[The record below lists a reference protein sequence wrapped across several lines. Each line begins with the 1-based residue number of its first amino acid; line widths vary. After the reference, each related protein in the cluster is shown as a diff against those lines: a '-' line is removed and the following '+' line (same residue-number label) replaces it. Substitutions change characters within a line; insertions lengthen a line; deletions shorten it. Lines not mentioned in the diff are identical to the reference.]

1 MRYVLVALSLVSLLD
16 SRLLAEL
23 MEFPAGSSTSLKIPT
38 GNSIQ
43 IKEASAKGDAGE
55 YIKFSITVGGTSY
68 DLNEYRGL
76 SGLYINGPASL
87 NVSPVTITPLNNI
100 PYKLDRYGSIW
111 KDSTGLGNFTIRLL
125 SEVPPTIALDGTTT
139 EHDPNYQ
146 AYLTWKNAGNV
157 PLPADAYTGNNI
169 AGSGVLIDFTRYSN
183 QPFKTLLIPTGTT
196 QAITVP
202 DGKKIICNPGQRAG
216 FPVAIHLN
224 FTGSESNA
232 AETEPLGF
240 FIKIRGYIMNSQ
252 EIDGPE
258 TLIVGYN
265 QTSLG
270 GGGSATATFG
280 SQQSIPGFSSGI
292 FTYYY
297 SDESSTPVSDSDAKD
312 IVSKIVSTSGNYG
325 LATKNEL
332 TPLASKSLVANLI
345 DEGKASGIASVRA
358 SPNTWSL
365 FTTSQIQ
372 NMAVGDLV
380 LTKDVGGTFTLNY
393 DIEQSTDLQTW
404 TTYAPLSLPLT
415 GLPTDKAFV
424 RIKAKQADN
433 TNLGGT
439 APRNG
444 ASPHPVN
451 AGGAGDGGTTGAGG
465 SNDGD

>member
-23 MEFPAGSSTSLKIPT
+23 MEFPAGSLTSLEIPT

-43 IKEASAKGDAGE
+43 ISEASAKGDAGE

-87 NVSPVTITPLNNI
+87 NVVSPVTITPLNNI

-125 SEVPPTIALDGTTT
+125 SEVPPTIAPDGTTT
-139 EHDPNYQ
+139 EYDPNYQ
-146 AYLTWKNAGNV
+146 VYLTWKNAGNV

-196 QAITVP
+196 QAIIVP

-216 FPVAIHLN
+216 FPVAIRLN
-224 FTGSESNA
+224 RSYNTGSESNA

-240 FIKIRGYIMNSQ
+240 FIKIRGYIMHSL

-270 GGGSATATFG
+270 GGGSATATSG
-280 SQQSIPGFSSGI
+280 SQQSIAGFSSGI

-393 DIEQSTDLQTW
+393 DIEQSTDLQNW
-404 TTYAPLSLPLT
+404 TLYEALSLPLT
-415 GLPTDKAFV
+415 RLPTDKAFV
-424 RIKAKQADN
+424 RIKAKQ
-433 TNLGGT
+433 
-439 APRNG
+439 
-444 ASPHPVN
+444 
-451 AGGAGDGGTTGAGG
+451 
-465 SNDGD
+465 

>member
-1 MRYVLVALSLVSLLD
+1 MRYVLIALSLVSFLG

-23 MEFPAGSSTSLKIPT
+23 VEFPAGSSTSLEIPT

-76 SGLYINGPASL
+76 NGLYINGPASL
-87 NVSPVTITPLNNI
+87 NVSRVTITPRNNI
-100 PYKLDRYGSIW
+100 PYKLDRYGGIW
-111 KDSTGLGNFTIRLL
+111 KDSTGLGNFTIRLE
-125 SEVPPTIALDGTTT
+125 SEHPPMT
-139 EHDPNYQ
+139 EYDPNYQ

-216 FPVAIHLN
+216 FPVAIRLIRSYN
-224 FTGSESNA
+224 TGSESSA
-232 AETEPLGF
+232 AETEPIGF

-258 TLIVGYN
+258 ELIVGYN
-265 QTSLG
+265 QSTTSLG
-270 GGGSATATFG
+270 GGGSANATSG
-280 SQQSIPGFSSGI
+280 SQEILAGFSSGI

-297 SDESSTPVSDSDAKD
+297 SDESSNPVSDSDAKD

-325 LATKNEL
+325 LVTKNEL
-332 TPLASKSLVANLI
+332 NAALTQSRTDGINSVISNPNLWTLYT
-345 DEGKASGIASVRA
+345 A
-358 SPNTWSL
+358 
-365 FTTSQIQ
+365 SQIQ
-372 NMAVGDLV
+372 NMAMGDLV
-380 LTKDVGGTFTLNY
+380 LNKNVNGTFTLNY
-393 DIEQSTDLQTW
+393 DIEQSTDLQNW
-404 TTYAPLSLPLT
+404 TPYQALALPLN

-424 RIKAKQADN
+424 QVKLKK
-433 TNLGGT
+433 
-439 APRNG
+439 
-444 ASPHPVN
+444 
-451 AGGAGDGGTTGAGG
+451 
-465 SNDGD
+465 

>member
-23 MEFPAGSSTSLKIPT
+23 KEFPAGSSTSLEIPT

-43 IKEASAKGDAGE
+43 IKVASAKGDAGE
-55 YIKFSITVGGTSY
+55 YIKFSITIDGTSY

-87 NVSPVTITPLNNI
+87 NVIPVTITPLNNI
-100 PYKLDRYGSIW
+100 PYKLDRYGGIW
-111 KDSTGLGNFTIRLL
+111 KDSTGLGNFTIRLV
-125 SEVPPTIALDGTTT
+125 SEAAPMIALDGTTT
-139 EHDPNYQ
+139 EYDPNYQ

-196 QAITVP
+196 QAMIVP

-216 FPVAIHLN
+216 FPVAIRSYRSYN
-224 FTGSESNA
+224 TGSESNA

-240 FIKIRGYIMNSQ
+240 FIKIRGYIMHSL

-265 QTSLG
+265 QATS
-270 GGGSATATFG
+270 G
-280 SQQSIPGFSSGI
+280 SQQSIAGFSSGI

-404 TTYAPLSLPLT
+404 TPYQALSLPLT

-424 RIKAKQADN
+424 RIKAKQ
-433 TNLGGT
+433 
-439 APRNG
+439 
-444 ASPHPVN
+444 
-451 AGGAGDGGTTGAGG
+451 
-465 SNDGD
+465 